1 MPTTTRHSRFWG
13 AFAKNDGRRL
23 TRAGPPRPPTMPP
36 HAAAARSVAAAAV
49 WATISAAL
57 ILTNKALLSGPF
69 PFPLTL
75 ALLHSACAGL
85 VFSVC
90 SGGSGP
96 AAVPLR
102 TAAPVGILFATSLA
116 LANAAFA
123 AGLSVSGAQAIKAA
137 TSAAVYGL
145 SIAAALDTLTR
156 RRAAAVAAILVG
168 VVIASTGEASVAAS
182 SAIGLALQAGAVC
195 AEAGRLVLLQALL
208 TPRVTPI
215 AVLARVAPVS
225 AAALALPW
233 AALEARPLLASF
245 FSAAAAPPPLPLLA
259 ASCAVAIAL
268 NLAAAHLVQT
278 ASALALTVTGVIKDW
293 ALVAASALFFG
304 SRLAPATAAGYALAC
319 AGVAAYQ
326 RDAWLAAAAREGRPP
341 SGEKRELLAARGSDG
356 GEKATA

>member
-85 VFSVC
+85 VFTVC

-233 AALEARPLLASF
+233 AALEARPLLASL
-245 FSAAAAPPPLPLLA
+245 SNAAAPPPPPLLA
-259 ASCAVAIAL
+259 VSAAIAIAL

-293 ALVAASALFFG
+293 GLVAASALFFG

-341 SGEKRELLAARGSDG
+341 SAEKRELLAARGSEG